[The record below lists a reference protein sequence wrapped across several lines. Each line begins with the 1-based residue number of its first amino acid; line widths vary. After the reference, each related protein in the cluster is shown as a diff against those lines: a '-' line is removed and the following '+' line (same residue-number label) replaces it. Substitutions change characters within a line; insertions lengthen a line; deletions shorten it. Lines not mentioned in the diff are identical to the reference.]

1 MAGEAVVLAMLAVA
15 VQVVL
20 FKLMRMQFHLL
31 QQSALQLVQAV
42 MDPLVFMELMDN
54 LLTSNLQQMV

>member
-1 MAGEAVVLAMLAVA
+1 MVAVA

-42 MDPLVFMELMDN
+42 MDPLAYMELLVN
-54 LLTSNLQQMV
+54 PLTSSLQQMV

>member
-1 MAGEAVVLAMLAVA
+1 MLAVA